1 MLADLDINIGKLR
14 EPSMRQINF
23 FIIFVI
29 CLALVLF
36 GIENTE
42 PVVIRIVRD
51 LQVQAPL
58 SVELLLAMGIG
69 AVLAWVFSVWTQ
81 VQRMLE
87 ARKDLQQRDV
97 RIQELERDIQRY
109 KVELEEQQRLLP
121 ASKTMVDDAEVT
133 EAYVA
138 K

>member
-1 MLADLDINIGKLR
+1 
-14 EPSMRQINF
+14 MRQINF

>member
-1 MLADLDINIGKLR
+1 
-14 EPSMRQINF
+14 MRQINF
-23 FIIFVI
+23 VIIFVI

-42 PVVIRIVRD
+42 PAVIHIVEGVE
-51 LQVQAPL
+51 LQAPL

-69 AVLAWVFSVWTQ
+69 ATLAWVFSVWTQ
-81 VQRMLE
+81 IQRMLE
-87 ARKDLQQRDV
+87 SGKEIRQRDV
-97 RIQELERDIQRY
+97 RIEELEQDVQRY

-121 ASKTMVDDAEVT
+121 ASQSRTEDAEVT
-133 EAYVA
+133 EVFAA